1 MRYLTEFFAFLEAD
15 KEQNVREMVNIS
27 TNREKNINFI
37 DLNEEKF
44 KPFKNAILEDE
55 NLLRILKTPE
65 SEWPHLTEIFNNLD
79 ILSGKLEK
87 SGLNVRD
94 KFKIIIRLY
103 EKNIAAHILETAK
116 CCISETQMLKY
127 NFEHFPSEYIVNQ
140 MRTPRFYEIQTKP
153 EEELSEEDKLLLDDI
168 QKFTSFSS
176 QDMSDIQHQNKII
189 YEHYIAK
196 KDSYTKEDIDIVMKT
211 LLNSGL
217 SQKLYE
223 EISAYLNYSLQKRL
237 NKSDQENYNIVNFPS
252 KPKVESKEPTLTKKE
267 YYNLEKE
274 LNTYFDF
281 TNMQPIM
288 VLSEDEIT
296 RCLNIL
302 CTLNENPSRIEQFI
316 IKEAR
321 YTKQNAKNSFALYL
335 AIYNKLKFYAEKL
348 NITSELED
356 LKMYLQEMI
365 IPSSDK
371 DYREWKDLFEEDLNA
386 VHSQVSSLTAYE
398 KSLSMKLK

>member
-15 KEQNVREMVNIS
+15 KEQNIREMVNIS

-252 KPKVESKEPTLTKKE
+252 KPKVESKEPTLTKK
-267 YYNLEKE
+267 
-274 LNTYFDF
+274 
-281 TNMQPIM
+281 
-288 VLSEDEIT
+288 
-296 RCLNIL
+296 
-302 CTLNENPSRIEQFI
+302 
-316 IKEAR
+316 
-321 YTKQNAKNSFALYL
+321 
-335 AIYNKLKFYAEKL
+335 
-348 NITSELED
+348 
-356 LKMYLQEMI
+356 
-365 IPSSDK
+365 
-371 DYREWKDLFEEDLNA
+371 
-386 VHSQVSSLTAYE
+386 
-398 KSLSMKLK
+398 

>member
-1 MRYLTEFFAFLEAD
+1 
-15 KEQNVREMVNIS
+15 
-27 TNREKNINFI
+27 
-37 DLNEEKF
+37 
-44 KPFKNAILEDE
+44 
-55 NLLRILKTPE
+55 
-65 SEWPHLTEIFNNLD
+65 
-79 ILSGKLEK
+79 
-87 SGLNVRD
+87 
-94 KFKIIIRLY
+94 
-103 EKNIAAHILETAK
+103 
-116 CCISETQMLKY
+116 MLKY
-127 NFEHFPSEYIVNQ
+127 NFEHFPAEYIVNQ

-176 QDMSDIQHQNKII
+176 QDMSDIQLQNKII

-196 KDSYTKEDIDIVMKT
+196 KDSYTKEDIDLVMKT

-281 TNMQPIM
+281 TNMQPIR
-288 VLSEDEIT
+288 VLSDAEIA

-302 CTLNENPSRIEQFI
+302 HILNENPSRIEQFI

-321 YTKQNAKNSFALYL
+321 YIKQNAKNSFALYL
-335 AIYNKLKFYAEKL
+335 TIYNKLKFYAEKL

-356 LKMYLQEMI
+356 LKMYLQEMV

-371 DYREWKDLFEEDLNA
+371 DYRDWKELFEEDLNA
-386 VHSQVSSLTAYE
+386 VYSQVSSLTAYE
-398 KSLSMKLK
+398 QSLSMKLK